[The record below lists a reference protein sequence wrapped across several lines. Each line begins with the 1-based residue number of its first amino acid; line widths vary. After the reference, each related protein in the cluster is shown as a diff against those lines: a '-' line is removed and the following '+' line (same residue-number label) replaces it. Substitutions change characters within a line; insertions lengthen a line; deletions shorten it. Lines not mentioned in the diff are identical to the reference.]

1 MYAKPVLERFGTFRE
16 VTQMPPPQGKKDPGA
31 DLASALNC
39 ESHAAPG
46 SHAACGG
53 STGGATGGST
63 GRTS

>member
-1 MYAKPVLERFGTFRE
+1 MYAKPVLERFGTFRDL
-16 VTQMPPPQGKKDPGA
+16 TQMPPPRGKKDPGA

-53 STGGATGGST
+53 SPGNGG